1 MEYNIYCDE
10 SCHLEHDHQKSMV
23 TGAIWCPK
31 NDVTK
36 ISEQIRKIKR
46 EYNANGEIKWVKVS
60 KSRENYFIKLIDYF
74 FAEEFLNFRAL
85 VVDDKL
91 KLNHDYFNKGSHD
104 SFYYKT
110 FYYMLKNIM
119 DYNDGQYNIYIDKK
133 DTRSSDKIIKLK
145 EILCNNY
152 HDFNQSIIKNIQNIN
167 SSESQILQLADLL
180 IGAVSYY
187 NRGLETSNSKNN
199 LIKRIQYYTKQ
210 SINATSPPW
219 INKFN
224 LLIFTPQEKA

>member
-1 MEYNIYCDE
+1 MMEYNIYCDE

-60 KSRENYFIKLIDYF
+60 KSRENYFIKLIVYF

-110 FYYMLKNIM
+110 FYYIP
-119 DYNDGQYNIYIDKK
+119 
-133 DTRSSDKIIKLK
+133 
-145 EILCNNY
+145 
-152 HDFNQSIIKNIQNIN
+152 
-167 SSESQILQLADLL
+167 
-180 IGAVSYY
+180 SY
-187 NRGLETSNSKNN
+187 LT
-199 LIKRIQYYTKQ
+199 
-210 SINATSPPW
+210 
-219 INKFN
+219 
-224 LLIFTPQEKA
+224 